1 MTGDSNR
8 PSWFLLRSWSRTI
21 VVLVAG
27 AAMLLPLIWMVSVS
41 FRESGQ
47 ALPRTLEWIP
57 DPIVPGNYRE
67 VFRTV
72 SFATFA
78 RNSILVALM
87 AVPLTIVVASLTGFA
102 LAQISRTWRLRIVA
116 FAFVTMMIPVTAF
129 WLTRFILFDQAGL
142 IDHRLALIV
151 PAFAGTSPLFVLIF
165 SWTFSRVPGEI
176 FEAAQLDGAGAFRVW
191 LALVCHSPAQR

>member
-1 MTGDSNR
+1 MTGDSNQSSGSGSIMGHAR
-8 PSWFLLRSWSRTI
+8 L

-47 ALPRTLEWIP
+47 ALPRTLEWVP
-57 DPIVPGNYRE
+57 NPIVPGNYRE
-67 VFRTV
+67 VFQTV
-72 SFATFA
+72 LFATFA

-102 LAQISRTWRLRIVA
+102 LAQISRTWRLRIFA

-129 WLTRFILFDQAGL
+129 WLTRFICSTRQD
-142 IDHRLALIV
+142 
-151 PAFAGTSPLFVLIF
+151 
-165 SWTFSRVPGEI
+165 
-176 FEAAQLDGAGAFRVW
+176 
-191 LALVCHSPAQR
+191 